1 MKIAVLGG
9 HGTAGKAA
17 VSAAQAAGH
26 YAAAISRRDGV
37 DVLKGNG
44 LEDAFSDVDTVIDAF
59 NHFTMSARKAVESH
73 ERAARNV
80 LSAAEHSNVKH
91 VVLLSIIGVGRNP
104 NNYYAGK
111 LAQENVY
118 EASSV
123 PHTILRTAQFH
134 EFAAQSLERTT
145 VGPLALALKG
155 RCQPL
160 AVSEVGE
167 RLSAIAAEGPQGRAP
182 DLAGP
187 QEEELSEMA
196 RKYAKATGF
205 KGLVLP
211 AALPMAQLRGMRD
224 GLNLPEDNAVLAE
237 QTFDEWLTQF

>member
-1 MKIAVLGG
+1 M
-9 HGTAGKAA
+9 
-17 VSAAQAAGH
+17 
-26 YAAAISRRDGV
+26 
-37 DVLKGNG
+37 
-44 LEDAFSDVDTVIDAF
+44 IDAF
-59 NHFTMSARKAVESH
+59 NHFTMSARKSAESH

-80 LSAAEHSNVKH
+80 LSAAKRSDVTH
-91 VVLLSIIGVGRNP
+91 VVLLSIIGVERNP

-111 LAQENVY
+111 LAQENIY

-145 VGPLALALKG
+145 IGPLALALKG
-155 RCQPL
+155 RCQPI
-160 AVSEVGE
+160 AVREVGE

-182 DLAGP
+182 DFAGP

-196 RKYAKATGF
+196 QKYAKATGY

-211 AALPMAQLRGMRD
+211 AAMPVAQFKGMRD
-224 GLNLPEDNAVLAE
+224 GLNLPDGDAVLAE